1 MTEMSDGTRY
11 FQFTTRSRLDKAVN
25 TLLGIVEG
33 IALDGVIAP
42 AEQRYL
48 DAWLEAHREA
58 APLHP
63 YSELVPVVAGAVADG
78 ELDAEERAD
87 ILWLCE
93 KLRSTEYFDRTTAD
107 MQRLHALL
115 GGVASDGI
123 VSKPE
128 LTALRDWIDEHDHLR
143 TLWPYDE
150 VSALITG
157 VLADGR
163 IDDVEHDLLRA
174 FFGEF
179 LERSSAAAA
188 RGPLVA
194 SSPAIGG
201 ICAACPE
208 IEFGGMRFCFTGE
221 SAKYTRD
228 MLDATVARLGGTVT
242 GSVSGKTNFLVV
254 GAQGNPCW
262 AYACYGRKIEKAM
275 ELRRDGARIVIV
287 HESDFH
293 DAVIDRLD

>member
-1 MTEMSDGTRY
+1 MADGTRY
-11 FQFTTRSRLDKAVN
+11 FQYTTRSRLDKAIN

-48 DAWLEAHREA
+48 DEWLAAHRDA
-58 APLHP
+58 AQLHP
-63 YSELVPVVAGAVADG
+63 FSEIVPVVAGAVADG

-93 KLRSTEYFDRTTAD
+93 KLRSTEYYDQTSAD

-115 GGVASDGI
+115 GGVAADGA
-123 VSKPE
+123 VLKAE
-128 LTALRDWIDEHDHLR
+128 LTALREWIDEHDHLR

-163 IDDVEHDLLRA
+163 IDEAEHDLLRA

-179 LERSSAAAA
+179 AERTSGSPSTPAIV
-188 RGPLVA
+188 PA
-194 SSPAIGG
+194 SSVLGG
-201 ICAACPE
+201 VCAACP
-208 IEFGGMRFCFTGE
+208 
-221 SAKYTRD
+221 
-228 MLDATVARLGGTVT
+228 
-242 GSVSGKTNFLVV
+242 
-254 GAQGNPCW
+254 
-262 AYACYGRKIEKAM
+262 
-275 ELRRDGARIVIV
+275 
-287 HESDFH
+287 
-293 DAVIDRLD
+293 